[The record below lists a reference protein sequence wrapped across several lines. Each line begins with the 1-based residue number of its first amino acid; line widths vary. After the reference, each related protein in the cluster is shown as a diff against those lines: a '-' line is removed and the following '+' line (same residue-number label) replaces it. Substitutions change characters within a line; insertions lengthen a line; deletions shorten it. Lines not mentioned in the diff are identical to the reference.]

1 MKTVTG
7 GNDMGIKIAI
17 AKIRTIKQASK
28 VITN

>member
-7 GNDMGIKIAI
+7 GNNMGIKIAI
-17 AKIRTIKQASK
+17 EKIRTMKQASK